1 LVRNQFLVNLHLVSF
16 RKFRLKYPTKG
27 LIKASS
33 FRRASVPCQ
42 PTNSGTGGKTTR
54 LARANKEVTVVN
66 DATLEGFRLSYGRG
80 RSLSVILPRTMIAD
94 TKDNLI
100 GCLAAKLLNT
110 PGGWSKA
117 KERMRQHLEHLT
129 RNHGYVGAWL
139 DCRDYQL
146 TRVGQSYL
154 YDVPLGKRGI
164 LAQFAGQRVR
174 LVCTYNGQFRTWV
187 RVGPALPL

>member
-1 LVRNQFLVNLHLVSF
+1 M
-16 RKFRLKYPTKG
+16 
-27 LIKASS
+27 
-33 FRRASVPCQ
+33 
-42 PTNSGTGGKTTR
+42 
-54 LARANKEVTVVN
+54 VN
-66 DATLEGFRLSYGRG
+66 DARLEGFRLSYGRG
-80 RSLSVILPRTMIAD
+80 RSLSVISPCTMIAD

-110 PGGWSKA
+110 PGSWTKG
-117 KERMRQHLEHLT
+117 KEQMRQHLEHLT

-146 TRVGQSYL
+146 TRVGQSFQ

-187 RVGPALPL
+187 RVGPVRHGCE

>member
-1 LVRNQFLVNLHLVSF
+1 M
-16 RKFRLKYPTKG
+16 
-27 LIKASS
+27 
-33 FRRASVPCQ
+33 
-42 PTNSGTGGKTTR
+42 
-54 LARANKEVTVVN
+54 VN
-66 DATLEGFRLSYGRG
+66 DATLEGFRLSYSRG

-94 TKDNLI
+94 AKDNLI
-100 GCLAAKLLNT
+100 GCLAAKLLST

-146 TRVGQSYL
+146 TRVGQSFL

-174 LVCTYNGQFRTWV
+174 LVCTYSGLFRTWV
-187 RVGPALPL
+187 RVGPVWHGCE

>member
-1 LVRNQFLVNLHLVSF
+1 
-16 RKFRLKYPTKG
+16 
-27 LIKASS
+27 
-33 FRRASVPCQ
+33 
-42 PTNSGTGGKTTR
+42 
-54 LARANKEVTVVN
+54 
-66 DATLEGFRLSYGRG
+66 
-80 RSLSVILPRTMIAD
+80 MIAD

-146 TRVGQSYL
+146 TRVGQSFQ

-164 LAQFAGQRVR
+164 LSQFAGQRVR
-174 LVCTYNGQFRTWV
+174 LVCTHNGLFRTWV
-187 RVGPALPL
+187 RVGPVRHGCE